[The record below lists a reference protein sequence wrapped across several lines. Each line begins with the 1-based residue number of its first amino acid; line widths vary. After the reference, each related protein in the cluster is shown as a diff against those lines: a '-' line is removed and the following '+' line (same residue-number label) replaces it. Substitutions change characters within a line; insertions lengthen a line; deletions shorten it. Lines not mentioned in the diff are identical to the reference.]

1 MNIHQITFSPT
12 GGTRRVSELLCKG
25 ITDKSHTTE
34 LCTKEKDFIPPSIAT
49 DDLAVI
55 SMPVYAGRVPTLAV
69 ERLKNIKSSGA
80 KCIIIAVYGNRAY
93 EDALVEMQDIATET
107 GFQVVAAVAAI
118 AEHSICREY
127 ATGRPDDADA
137 RELASLGVAIFEKI
151 KRDTHFKSLTLP
163 GNRPY
168 KQGCTGPFPTANER
182 CTNCGTC
189 ARLCPTDATSIDSP
203 QKTTQRYALA
213 ACAAS
218 QYVPLEQEV
227 LANVSRNW
235 QHISS
240 LSAAR
245 EKITRYSC
253 KELLTYKHK
262 RHDRTS
268 QIQCKPR
275 AEHQTCLNALT
286 RCSLWYIKII
296 LAVYLSLIYAVKGTV
311 LLLLFYKSRNF
322 PQISN
327 FLW

>member
-1 MNIHQITFSPT
+1 MNIHQITFSST

-55 SMPVYAGRVPTLAV
+55 SMPVYAGRVPALAV
-69 ERLKNIKSSGA
+69 ERLKKIKSSGA

-151 KRDTHFKSLTLP
+151 KRNTHFKSLTLP

-189 ARLCPTDATSIDSP
+189 ARLCPTDAISIDSP
-203 QKTTQRYALA
+203 QKNNTALCIGCMRCVSVCPNGA
-213 ACAAS
+213 RSIGERLAQLATHL
-218 QYVPLEQEV
+218 QPL
-227 LANVSRNW
+227 
-235 QHISS
+235 
-240 LSAAR
+240 
-245 EKITRYSC
+245 C
-253 KELLTYKHK
+253 C
-262 RHDRTS
+262 DRKNNE
-268 QIQCKPR
+268 I
-275 AEHQTCLNALT
+275 
-286 RCSLWYIKII
+286 
-296 LAVYLSLIYAVKGTV
+296 
-311 LLLLFYKSRNF
+311 FM
-322 PQISN
+322 
-327 FLW
+327 

>member
-55 SMPVYAGRVPTLAV
+55 SMPVYAGRVPALAV
-69 ERLKNIKSSGA
+69 ERLKKIKSSGA

-151 KRDTHFKSLTLP
+151 RRNTHFKSLTLP
-163 GNRPY
+163 PSL
-168 KQGCTGPFPTANER
+168 Q
-182 CTNCGTC
+182 
-189 ARLCPTDATSIDSP
+189 ARLYWAFPNSQRTLHQLRNLRKTMPNGRHFHRQPPEKQHSAMHWLHALRLSMSQWSKKYWRTSRATGNTSP
-203 QKTTQRYALA
+203 
-213 ACAAS
+213 AS
-218 QYVPLEQEV
+218 L
-227 LANVSRNW
+227 L
-235 QHISS
+235 
-240 LSAAR
+240 R
-245 EKITRYSC
+245 EK
-253 KELLTYKHK
+253 K
-262 RHDRTS
+262 
-268 QIQCKPR
+268 
-275 AEHQTCLNALT
+275 
-286 RCSLWYIKII
+286 
-296 LAVYLSLIYAVKGTV
+296 
-311 LLLLFYKSRNF
+311 
-322 PQISN
+322 
-327 FLW
+327 